1 MRPTDSYLKYCGLSH
16 SETTLALMSPR
27 QRTKPPMGSALA
39 KLSHCE
45 TTLEDEMKLKKIH
58 DAYGRGMQA
67 VWEVREE
74 RLNDLLINLK
84 ACSAALKD
92 IINAAN
98 NGEPYSPNELAD
110 LFADIQCRADAAIN
124 EGE

>member
-1 MRPTDSYLKYCGLSH
+1 MRQSRADAATD
-16 SETTLALMSPR
+16 
-27 QRTKPPMGSALA
+27 
-39 KLSHCE
+39 
-45 TTLEDEMKLKKIH
+45 
-58 DAYGRGMQA
+58 RGMQA
-67 VWEVREE
+67 VLDMRSVRI
-74 RLNDLLINLK
+74 NDFVTNLK

-98 NGEPYSPNELAD
+98 DGEPYSPNELAD